1 MAQSNGS
8 ATLQRAVPPPPPSRE
23 GTLARK
29 ADSLTSSKGGQGEG
43 VLLARQ
49 GQVTQVESGGL
60 GHTSTP
66 ARSTEDSHGVA
77 LVTQQE
83 LDYNTKEDE
92 KWWWVCCL
100 EFCFCLL

>member
-29 ADSLTSSKGGQGEG
+29 ADLLTSSKGGQGEG

-49 GQVTQVESGGL
+49 GQVAQVESGGH